1 LPAIKVTY
9 VLWLALLFKVHLVS
23 GQSFYFRHYSVENG
37 LSNNAVLC
45 SVQDK
50 MGFLWFGTKD
60 GLNRFDGYTF
70 KTFRKAAGKRG
81 AIGHNFIRSLYND
94 AEGTLWVGTEKGL
107 YKYLERT
114 EEFILLPGTANHSV
128 RNLVQDKHG
137 DCWFISGFA
146 LCRYIKR
153 TGKLEKYNHRKYF
166 IATALCT
173 TPQGAIW
180 IGTVDG
186 HLKKYNAENNSF
198 ADLDLFQH
206 SKPAAD
212 KYIECLYY
220 SSDGQLMAGTHTLG
234 IKILNSQRN
243 DYTDIVQPFSVEKK
257 MFVRTI
263 MQTTADEFWLGTETG
278 IFIYNRKTG
287 QAIHLQK
294 DYNDPFSIADNIVHT
309 FCRDKEGGIWIGSYF
324 GGVNYYPDQYTP
336 FKKFFPK
343 KGENSISGNVTREI
357 KKDQY
362 GNLWIGTEDAG
373 LNKLDPSGRFT
384 HYKPTAGS
392 SSISAVNIHG
402 LLATGNEL
410 WIGTFDQGIDVMDIR
425 TGKVFRRFRAGPGS
439 VLPINFIY
447 SIYQTGEGRILIGT
461 PLGIFTYNRI
471 KDKLERFEGLPHWAW
486 YSSILMD
493 RSGTIWAATLG
504 AGVHYYNPATGKGG
518 SFKYDDTNANS
529 LSSDRVNAVF
539 EDSKGN
545 LWLATEEG
553 LCKWDPSTQNFTH
566 YGAANGFPSDFM
578 LSILEDEMEN
588 LWVTTT
594 KGLVRFQPVSGK
606 LQVFTTVNGLLSDQF
621 NFNSAC
627 KDTNG
632 VMYFGSVK
640 GLVGFR
646 PAAFRQNSFPPPVF
660 ITGIQINDRD
670 LPIGQ
675 KGSPLTQSI
684 TLTDK
689 ITLAHNQ
696 STIAVNFAALS
707 YTAPEMM
714 QYSYKMEGL
723 SKEWV
728 NLKTSRRVSFTEL
741 PPGNYTFLVRAMNND
756 GVWDQKETKLSVQIL
771 PPWWATSWAYSCY
784 ALLVVLLVYYMAYL
798 YHKRLKEKN
807 RRKIELVEMEK
818 EKAIL
823 QLELAKEKEIV
834 QAKIDF
840 FTNVS
845 HEIRTPLTLIS
856 VPLAKVIKYAGNIPA
871 IANSLKIMERNTKR
885 LIDLTTQLLDF
896 RQIELRQLNL
906 SFTRLEIT
914 GLLADVY
921 ASFTTLAEQKNITMS
936 MRLPEAPF
944 FAFADADAF
953 NKILYNL
960 FSNAVKY
967 AESSIDVALI
977 PGFKSSTTYTVL
989 IKNDGYLIP
998 EDLRE
1003 KIFEPFF
1010 RIREIGSETGTGIGL
1025 ALARSLTE
1033 LHNGMLVLEPPEGK
1047 MNVFSLTLPV
1057 LHQSGSV
1064 SDNA

>member
-9 VLWLALLFKVHLVS
+9 ILWLALLCKVHVVS
-23 GQSFYFRHYSVENG
+23 GQFFYFRHYSVENG

-45 SVQDK
+45 SLQDK

-60 GLNRFDGYTF
+60 GLNRFDGCTF
-70 KTFRKAAGKRG
+70 KTFRKNAGKPG
-81 AIGHNFIRSLYND
+81 AIGHNFIRSLYTD

-107 YKYLERT
+107 YKYFERT
-114 EEFILLPGTANHSV
+114 EEFIVLPGAANHSV
-128 RNLVQDKHG
+128 RHLVQDKNG
-137 DCWFISGFA
+137 DFWFISGFA

-153 TGKLEKYNHRKYF
+153 TGKVEQYDHRKYF
-166 IATALCT
+166 IATAICT
-173 TPQGAIW
+173 TPKGDVW
-180 IGTVDG
+180 IGTVNG
-186 HLKKYNAENNSF
+186 HLKRYNAENNSF
-198 ADLDLFQH
+198 SDLDLFQH
-206 SKPAAD
+206 SKPATD

-220 SSDGQLMAGTHTLG
+220 SSNGQLMAGTHTLG
-234 IKILNSQRN
+234 IKMVDPQRN
-243 DYTDIVQPFSVEKK
+243 DYTDILQPFSPEKN

-263 MQTTADEFWLGTETG
+263 LQTTAYEFWLGTETG
-278 IFIYNRKTG
+278 IFIYNHKTG

-362 GNLWIGTEDAG
+362 GNFWIGTEDAG
-373 LNKLDPSGRFT
+373 LNKLEPSGHFT
-384 HYKPTAGS
+384 HYKPTVS
-392 SSISAVNIHG
+392 SGSISSVNIHG
-402 LLATGNEL
+402 LLAAGNEL

-425 TGKVFRRFRAGPGS
+425 TGKVFRHYRAGPGS

-447 SIYQTGEGRILIGT
+447 CIYQTSEGLILIGT

-471 KDKLERFEGLPHWAW
+471 NDKLERFKGLPPWHW

-493 RSGTIWAATLG
+493 RSGMIWGATLG

-518 SFKYDDTNANS
+518 CFKYNDTNSNS

-539 EDSKGN
+539 EDSKSN
-545 LWLATEEG
+545 LWFATEEG
-553 LCKWDPSTQNFTH
+553 LCKWDPSKRNFTR
-566 YGAANGFPSDFM
+566 YGTANGFPGDFM
-578 LSILEDEMEN
+578 LSILEDENEN

-621 NFNSAC
+621 NFNSAF

-640 GLVGFR
+640 GLVSFR
-646 PAAFRQNSFPPPVF
+646 PAAFRQNIFPPPVF
-660 ITGIQINDRD
+660 LTGIQVNDGD

-675 KGSPLTQSI
+675 KGSSLKQSI

-696 STIAVNFAALS
+696 STFGLNFAALS
-707 YTAPEMM
+707 FTAPEMI

-723 SKEWV
+723 SEEWV

-741 PPGNYTFLVRAMNND
+741 PPGNYTFLVRATNND
-756 GVWDQKETKLSVQIL
+756 GVWSKKETKLAIQIL
-771 PPWWATSWAYSCY
+771 PPWWATSWAYTCY
-784 ALLVVLLVYYMAYL
+784 ALLIVLLIYYMAYI
-798 YHKRLKEKN
+798 YQKRLKEKN
-807 RRKIELVEMEK
+807 RRKIELLEIEK
-818 EKAIL
+818 EKVIL

-856 VPLAKVIKYAGNIPA
+856 VPLTKVIKYAGHIPA

-896 RQIELRQLNL
+896 RQIELHQLNL
-906 SFTRLEIT
+906 SFKRLEIT
-914 GLLADVY
+914 GLLTEVY
-921 ASFTTLAEQKNITMS
+921 AGFITVAEQKSISMS
-936 MRLPEAPF
+936 LRLPEAPF
-944 FAFADADAF
+944 FASADADAF

-960 FSNAVKY
+960 FGNAVKY
-967 AESSIDVALI
+967 AQSSIDVALI
-977 PGFKSSTTYTVL
+977 PGFKSRTTYTIL

-998 EDLRE
+998 ENLKE

-1010 RIREIGSETGTGIGL
+1010 RIREIESQTGTGIGL

-1033 LHNGMLVLEPPEGK
+1033 LHNGILVLEPPEGK
-1047 MNVFSLTLPV
+1047 MNVFSLTLPIH
-1057 LHQSGSV
+1057 LQPESE
-1064 SDNA
+1064 SD